1 SCGIQM
7 THQKIPTTYTDVQR
21 LLDAVIGGASVQIG
35 AHHAFWR
42 ALTRDQF
49 IVKKVFGTPVVS
61 PGDAGNSNL
70 IKALR
75 GEAPF
80 GSDIGTPGATTP
92 RMPARMDPMAAADIA
107 RIASWIDDGCPE

>member
-1 SCGIQM
+1 M
-7 THQKIPTTYTDVQR
+7 TYAEAQQ
-21 LLDAVIGGASVQIG
+21 LLDAAIGGAGVEIG

-42 ALTRDQF
+42 TLTRDQF
-49 IVKKVFGTPVVS
+49 ITKKVFGKLVVS
-61 PGDAGNSNL
+61 PGDANGSNL

-92 RMPARMDPMAAADIA
+92 RMPARLNPMAAEDIA
-107 RIASWIDDGCPE
+107 RIACWIDDGCPE